1 MNVFWLESAIADVEE
16 IVAYIEANN
25 PAAARQVASGLYDA
39 AARLVS
45 HPRIGR
51 RGRSR
56 GTRELVVPSL
66 PFIIAYRIRA
76 DRVEVIRVIH
86 GRRDWHKAFKERS

>member
-1 MNVFWLESAIADVEE
+1 MHVFWLDAAIADVEE
-16 IVAYIEANN
+16 SVAYIEANN
-25 PAAARQVASGLYDA
+25 PVAARDVAAALYKA
-39 AARLVS
+39 AARLGS

-51 RGRSR
+51 RGRAS

-86 GRRDWHKAFKERS
+86 GRREWRKAFQERS

>member
-1 MNVFWLESAIADVEE
+1 MDVFWLDGAVADIQE
-16 IVAYIEANN
+16 IVAYIEADN
-25 PAAARQVASGLYDA
+25 PAAAQHVA
-39 AARLVS
+39 AALHNAAIRLGS

-51 RGRSR
+51 RGRRR

-86 GRRDWHKAFKERS
+86 GRRDWHKAFKGRS